1 MKKFFIPLACA
12 LGLISC
18 SAKAS
23 EQSGESNSLNQ
34 NSNSETMSAA
44 TNEGAPA
51 VAGPDKKVVIST
63 TEGDIEVTLYGD
75 TPKHQ
80 ENFIKLAK
88 EGYYNGTLFHRVINE
103 FMVQA
108 GDPDSKDAKPGQ
120 HLGAGGPGYQIDA
133 EFVYPKHFHKYGALA
148 AARTGDQMNPER
160 KSSGSQFYIVT
171 GKKYSDAELAQID
184 GYLKNN
190 AMQERF
196 YQLMVP
202 YQSEIVRMQNAGDRA
217 GLEALQDKLVAQVES
232 EMKDK
237 GGLTEAQKE
246 AYRTVG
252 GTPHLDGQYT
262 VFGEVTNG
270 MSVVEKIQ
278 KAETDGADRPTKD
291 IRITG
296 VKVIE

>member
-1 MKKFFIPLACA
+1 MKKYFIPLACA
-12 LGLISC
+12 LGLLSC

-23 EQSGESNSLNQ
+23 EQTNESNTDSQ
-34 NSNSETMSAA
+34 NSNSETMA
-44 TNEGAPA
+44 TSSDKEVPT
-51 VAGPDKKVVIST
+51 GPDKKVVIST

-80 ENFIKLAK
+80 ANFIKLAK

-108 GDPDSKDAKPGQ
+108 GDPDSKDAQPGQ
-120 HLGAGGPGYQIDA
+120 HLGTGGPGYQIDA

-171 GKKYSDAELAQID
+171 GKKYSDAEIAQIE

-196 YQLMVP
+196 YQLMQP
-202 YQSEIVRMQNAGDRA
+202 YAQEIQAMQQKGDQA
-217 GLEALQDKLVAQVES
+217 GLQSLQEKLVAQLEA
-232 EMKDK
+232 EFADK
-237 GGLTEAQKE
+237 AALTPEQKE
-246 AYRTVG
+246 AYTTVG

-262 VFGEVTNG
+262 VFGEVTKG
-270 MSVVEKIQ
+270 MDVVEKIQ
-278 KAETDGADRPTKD
+278 KAETDGADRPKKD
-291 IRITG
+291 IKITG
-296 VKVIE
+296 VKVID

>member
-1 MKKFFIPLACA
+1 MKKYFIPLACA
-12 LGLISC
+12 LGLLSC

-23 EQSGESNSLNQ
+23 EQTNESNTDSQ
-34 NSNSETMSAA
+34 NSNSETMA
-44 TNEGAPA
+44 TSFDKEVPT
-51 VAGPDKKVVIST
+51 GPDKKVVIST

-80 ENFIKLAK
+80 ANFIKLAK

-108 GDPDSKDAKPGQ
+108 GDPDSKDAQPGQ
-120 HLGAGGPGYQIDA
+120 HLGTGGPGYQIDA

-171 GKKYSDAELAQID
+171 GKKYSDAEIAQIE

-196 YQLMVP
+196 YQLMQP
-202 YQSEIVRMQNAGDRA
+202 YAQEIQAMQQKGDQA
-217 GLEALQDKLVAQVES
+217 GLQSLQEKLVAQLEA
-232 EMKDK
+232 EFADK
-237 GGLTEAQKE
+237 AALTPEQKE
-246 AYRTVG
+246 AYTTVG

-262 VFGEVTNG
+262 VFGEVTKG
-270 MSVVEKIQ
+270 MDVVEKIQ
-278 KAETDGADRPTKD
+278 KAETDGADRPKKD
-291 IRITG
+291 IKITG
-296 VKVIE
+296 VKVID